1 MAFGTIDSWLIWKL
15 TDGKV
20 HVTDETNASRIMLF
34 DIHARRW
41 DHELLKILN
50 VPHSMLPEVN
60 SSSDVYGQTAG
71 SIAGDQQSAL
81 FGQMCH
87 KPGVGQEH
95 VRHGLLHA
103 DEHGHGTTAPTINT
117 LPSRA

>member
-20 HVTDETNASRIMLF
+20 HVTDETNASRVMLF

-87 KPGVGQEH
+87 KPGLVKNTY
-95 VRHGLLHA
+95 
-103 DEHGHGTTAPTINT
+103 GTGCFMLMNT
-117 LPSRA
+117 GTEPPPRR